1 MQWEAATDLLSW
13 ERAMPA
19 IFFAGM
25 ARSHIESKI
34 TLQHTTL
41 KKPPHEAIY

>member
-25 ARSHIESKI
+25 D
-34 TLQHTTL
+34 
-41 KKPPHEAIY
+41 